1 MEAAAVDE
9 TLPSPPPPVSGPPPP
24 RALSKPAPLTHVH
37 STTEPSRDGSFG
49 PDAKHPLVHDG
60 VVDMRMLMISMWK
73 HRKNVAFINS
83 LCDELRKL
91 TNTRPILDQVEF
103 YLPQLSHMVLH
114 LEKELPME
122 AMEQFVMLLSLSS
135 SHFAL
140 QFFWIV
146 YGALDEHRPKKNG
159 NPRTFTRCAQLLVI
173 LEQCFIYGSPVNK
186 QAKELFANQQISK
199 AEMNL
204 ILKADRRFF
213 AAQSSACMTLVDD
226 SFDGWLYK
234 KGGGTSKLG
243 RRSWHRRWCCIER
256 KILYVY
262 NSRHDHHARNTI
274 PLERSEVRVSAN
286 PKRPHYFEIHH
297 RLSDTTFKFAAPSSE
312 DLQLWVDNL
321 ESASAPPGPPPSSPS
336 KVPGGGPSR
345 AIERMSDRMRSFIL
359 EPERRNSD
367 DQDGDASD
375 CSRRVH
381 VEDGID
387 KAHEVSMAAPVDVL
401 TKGEALPDQQAD
413 ATTTRSRTSSA
424 GKAQVHLTQEEQM
437 RYDFFTDQITFVKS
451 ITDICEDLRLVDASK
466 RKELLPIK
474 LRDLD
479 KRLPTFAY
487 LPLCRST
494 DHFYHVTAV
503 CADDGYVFKTHERAP
518 CLMHFVSTP
527 NASHWDVS
535 TALFTYLHAHDEHI
549 ETNVQCD
556 AAVPSASTP
565 FLDELLLDDDRRA
578 KIHAIFGELK
588 CEKTA
593 RLARAYPVDG
603 AFHLE
608 SFIAKSYDDLRQEVL
623 VMQLISY
630 LDNVFARDKLPLKL
644 HPYRI
649 LSTGASTG
657 LIELV
662 ANATSFDGLKKTA
675 GFKSLRA
682 HFETLYGD
690 TNSTTFHTAMTNFIQ
705 SLAAYSMVC
714 YILCIKDRHNGNIL
728 LDVEGRVV
736 HIDFGYFLGR
746 APGGS
751 FSFETAP
758 FKLTAEMVECMGG
771 KMSANFKTFTELCIQ
786 AALAARRH
794 GDTLYTL
801 VEVMSLHSKLP
812 CFNGNTATTLS
823 AYRDRLFLNV
833 AEDRVPAVVHGLIE
847 KSLGSFGTAK
857 YDQFQEYSNGIAK

>member
-1 MEAAAVDE
+1 
-9 TLPSPPPPVSGPPPP
+9 
-24 RALSKPAPLTHVH
+24 
-37 STTEPSRDGSFG
+37 
-49 PDAKHPLVHDG
+49 
-60 VVDMRMLMISMWK
+60 MISMWK

-103 YLPQLSHMVLH
+103 YLPQ
-114 LEKELPME
+114 KELPME

-173 LEQCFIYGSPVNK
+173 LEQCFIYGSP
-186 QAKELFANQQISK
+186 ELFANQQISK

-226 SFDGWLYK
+226 SFDGY
-234 KGGGTSKLG
+234 
-243 RRSWHRRWCCIER
+243 
-256 KILYVY
+256 
-262 NSRHDHHARNTI
+262 
-274 PLERSEVRVSAN
+274 
-286 PKRPHYFEIHH
+286 
-297 RLSDTTFKFAAPSSE
+297 SDSHGPTLLAHFAAPSSE

-479 KRLPTFAY
+479 KRLPTYAY

-503 CADDGYVFKTHERAP
+503 CADDGYVFKTHVRTPTHLVSISFVSLIRLLRPCQERAP

-593 RLARAYPVDG
+593 RLARAYPGDG

-608 SFIAKSYDDLRQEVL
+608 SFIAKVGPPPYSVAPIVSTAMQSYDDLRQEVL

-705 SLAAYSMVC
+705 SLGTS
-714 YILCIKDRHNGNIL
+714 
-728 LDVEGRVV
+728 
-736 HIDFGYFLGR
+736 
-746 APGGS
+746 S
-751 FSFETAP
+751 
-758 FKLTAEMVECMGG
+758 
-771 KMSANFKTFTELCIQ
+771 
-786 AALAARRH
+786 
-794 GDTLYTL
+794 
-801 VEVMSLHSKLP
+801 
-812 CFNGNTATTLS
+812 
-823 AYRDRLFLNV
+823 
-833 AEDRVPAVVHGLIE
+833 AVVRRP
-847 KSLGSFGTAK
+847 
-857 YDQFQEYSNGIAK
+857 